1 MAKSPIVLVVSEAV
15 PFAKTGGLADVAG
28 SLPKGLAKIGAK
40 PILIMPYYKE
50 VARGGFG
57 EKKVGRLEVPVGANR
72 ITTTVYATDI
82 PDTDIPA
89 FFLAYDP
96 YFYRDGLYQEK
107 GIDYPDNAER
117 FTLLCRGA
125 LELIVAENMRPACVH
140 GHDWQTGLIPVYIRD
155 HYAAELGDTAT
166 LFTIHNTG
174 YQGNFD
180 KKYFPI
186 TNINWNRFQINDMEF
201 FGQFSFLKAGIVHA
215 DVISTVSERYSEEI
229 QTPEFGFVMDGVLR
243 QRRGDLYGVL
253 NGIDYSIWNA
263 KKDPYLAANYRP
275 ENLKGK
281 AICKYALEKENGF
294 QHESKK
300 ALVGIISRLADQKG
314 FDILVDGIDGI
325 LQLPCRYVLLG
336 TGDRKYHRL
345 FEEVAKRHPKKFSA
359 HLLFDDVMAHR
370 IYAGADM
377 ILMPSR
383 YEPCGLGQMI
393 AMSYGTVPVV
403 RATGG
408 LADTVVDADHNKREG
423 VGFTF
428 ERYTDRAM
436 VEAIERA
443 IAAYARPRRWRNIMR
458 RAMAKDFSWERS
470 ARAYMKLYRLAKKK
484 RAERRGKT
492 KCETP
497 AGT

>member
-1 MAKSPIVLVVSEAV
+1 MARLKVVLVVSEAV

-28 SLPKGLAKIGAK
+28 SLPKALAKVGAK
-40 PILIMPYYKE
+40 PMLIMPYYKE

-57 EKKVGRLEVPVGANR
+57 EKRVGRLTVPVGVNT
-72 ITTTVYATDI
+72 ITTTVYATNI
-82 PDTDIPA
+82 PDTDITV

-125 LELIVAENMRPACVH
+125 LELILAEKINPACINA
-140 GHDWQTGLIPVYIRD
+140 HDWQTGLVPVYVKD
-155 HYAAELGDTAT
+155 HYAEEFAGTGT

-186 TNINWNRFQINDMEF
+186 TNVSWDRFVMNDMEF
-201 FGQFSFLKAGIVHA
+201 FGQFSFLKAGILHA
-215 DVISTVSERYSEEI
+215 DLISTVSERYCEEI

-243 QRRGDLYGVL
+243 QRRADLHGVL
-253 NGIDYSIWNA
+253 NGIDYTIWNP
-263 KKDPYLAANYRP
+263 KKDPHIAANYRA

-281 AICKYALEKENGF
+281 VLCKQVLEQENGF
-294 QHESKK
+294 AQENKK
-300 ALVGIISRLADQKG
+300 ALVCIVSRLADQKG
-314 FDILVDGIDGI
+314 FDILVDGIDSI

-345 FEEVAKRHPKKFSA
+345 FKEVAKRHPKKFSS
-359 HLLFDDVMAHR
+359 HLIFDDAMAHR
-370 IYAGADM
+370 IYAGSDM

-393 AMSYGTVPVV
+393 ALAYGTVPVV

-408 LADTVVDADHNKREG
+408 LADTVRDADESKREG
-423 VGFTF
+423 VGFAF
-428 ERYTDRAM
+428 ERYTARAM
-436 VEAIERA
+436 VEALERA
-443 IAAYARPRRWRNIMR
+443 LAAYSRPRRWRNIMR
-458 RAMAKDFSWERS
+458 RGMGKDFSWERS
-470 ARAYMKLYRLAKKK
+470 AREYMKLYRLAKRKK
-484 RAERRGKT
+484 LGARRKR
-492 KCETP
+492 
-497 AGT
+497 

>member
-1 MAKSPIVLVVSEAV
+1 MGKLKAVIIVSEAV

-28 SLPKGLAKIGAK
+28 SLPKALAKVGAN
-40 PILIMPYYKE
+40 PVLIMPYYKE
-50 VARGGFG
+50 VSRGGFC
-57 EKKVGRLEVPVGANR
+57 EKKVGRLDVPVGATT
-72 ITTTVYATDI
+72 ITATIHVANI
-82 PDTDIPA
+82 PGTDIPA
-89 FFLAYDP
+89 YFIGYDP

-125 LELIVAENMRPACVH
+125 LELMIHEKIRPGCIH
-140 GHDWQTGLIPVYIRD
+140 LHDWQTGLIPAYVKD
-155 HYAAELGDTAT
+155 HYAADFGNAAT

-186 TNINWNRFQINDMEF
+186 TNLGWDRFNINDMEF
-201 FGQFSFLKAGIVHA
+201 FGQFSFLKAGIMHA
-215 DVISTVSERYSEEI
+215 DLVSTVSERYAEEI

-243 QRRGDLYGVL
+243 QRRQDLFGVL
-253 NGIDYSIWNA
+253 NGIDYSIWNP
-263 KKDPYLAANYRP
+263 KKDAHIPANYGS

-281 AICKYALEKENGF
+281 VVCKRALEEENEF
-294 QHESKK
+294 QHEPKA

-314 FDILVDGIDGI
+314 FDILVDGIDSI

-359 HLLFDDVMAHR
+359 HFTFDDGMAHR

-393 AMSYGTVPVV
+393 AMAYGTVPVV

-408 LADTVVDADHNKREG
+408 LADTVTDADDNKRDG
-423 VGFTF
+423 VGFEF
-428 ERYTDRAM
+428 ERY
-436 VEAIERA
+436 
-443 IAAYARPRRWRNIMR
+443 RPT
-458 RAMAKDFSWERS
+458 
-470 ARAYMKLYRLAKKK
+470 L
-484 RAERRGKT
+484 
-492 KCETP
+492 
-497 AGT
+497 

>member
-1 MAKSPIVLVVSEAV
+1 MAKLRAVIVVSEAV

-28 SLPKGLAKIGAK
+28 SLPKALAKVGAN
-40 PILIMPYYKE
+40 PVLIMPYYKE
-50 VARGGFG
+50 VSRGGFC
-57 EKKVGRLEVPVGANR
+57 EKRVGRLDVPVGATT
-72 ITTTVYATDI
+72 ITATIHVANI
-82 PDTDIPA
+82 PGTDIPA
-89 FFLAYDP
+89 YFIGYDP

-125 LELIVAENMRPACVH
+125 LELMIHEKIKPGCIH
-140 GHDWQTGLIPVYIRD
+140 LHDWQTGLIPAYVKD
-155 HYAAELGDTAT
+155 HYAADFGNAGT

-186 TNINWNRFQINDMEF
+186 TNLGWDRFNINDMEF
-201 FGQFSFLKAGIVHA
+201 FGQFSFLKAGIMHA
-215 DVISTVSERYSEEI
+215 DLVSTVSERYAEEI

-243 QRRGDLYGVL
+243 QRRQDLFGVL
-253 NGIDYSIWNA
+253 NGIDYSIWNP
-263 KKDPYLAANYRP
+263 KKDAHLPANYGS

-281 AICKYALEKENGF
+281 AVCKRALEEENKF
-294 QHESKK
+294 QHEPKA

-314 FDILVDGIDGI
+314 FDILVDGIDSV

-359 HLLFDDVMAHR
+359 HFTFDDAMAHR

-377 ILMPSR
+377 IMMPSR

-393 AMSYGTVPVV
+393 AMAYGTVPVV

-408 LADTVVDADHNKREG
+408 LADTVNDADDNKRDG
-423 VGFTF
+423 VGFEF
-428 ERYTDRAM
+428 ERYTGRAM
-436 VEAIERA
+436 VEAMRRA
-443 IAAYARPRRWRNIMR
+443 INAYATPRRWRNIMR
-458 RAMAKDFSWERS
+458 RGMGRDFSWERS
-470 ARAYMKLYRLAKKK
+470 ARAYMKLYRLARKK
-484 RAERRGKT
+484 ARR
-492 KCETP
+492 
-497 AGT
+497 

>member
-1 MAKSPIVLVVSEAV
+1 MAKLKAVIIVSEAV

-28 SLPKGLAKIGAK
+28 SLPKALAKVGAN
-40 PILIMPYYKE
+40 PVLIMPYYKE
-50 VARGGFG
+50 VSRGGFC
-57 EKKVGRLEVPVGANR
+57 EKKVGRLDVPVGATT
-72 ITTTVYATDI
+72 ITATIHLAEI
-82 PDTDIPA
+82 PDTNIPA
-89 FFLAYDP
+89 YFIGYDP

-125 LELIVAENMRPACVH
+125 LELMIHEKIKPGCIH
-140 GHDWQTGLIPVYIRD
+140 LHDWQTGLIPAYVKD
-155 HYAAELGDTAT
+155 HYAADFGNAAT

-186 TNINWNRFQINDMEF
+186 TNLGWDRFNIDDMEF
-201 FGQFSFLKAGIVHA
+201 FGRFSFLKAGILHA
-215 DVISTVSERYSEEI
+215 DLVSTVSERYAEEI

-243 QRRGDLYGVL
+243 QRRQDLFGVL
-253 NGIDYSIWNA
+253 NGIDYSIWNP
-263 KKDPYLAANYRP
+263 KKDAHIPASYGS

-281 AICKYALEKENGF
+281 AVCKRALEEENEF
-294 QHESKK
+294 QHEPKA

-314 FDILVDGIDGI
+314 FDILVDGIDSI

-359 HLLFDDVMAHR
+359 HFTFDDAMAHR

-393 AMSYGTVPVV
+393 GMAYGTVPVV

-408 LADTVVDADHNKREG
+408 LADTVTDADDSKRDG
-423 VGFTF
+423 VGFEF
-428 ERYTDRAM
+428 ERYTGRAM
-436 VEAIERA
+436 VEAMRRA
-443 IAAYARPRRWRNIMR
+443 INAYAKPRRWRNIMR
-458 RAMAKDFSWERS
+458 RGMARDFSWERS
-470 ARAYMKLYRLAKKK
+470 ARAYMKLYRLARK
-484 RAERRGKT
+484 RARL
-492 KCETP
+492 
-497 AGT
+497 

>member
-1 MAKSPIVLVVSEAV
+1 MAKLKVVIVVSEAV

-28 SLPKGLAKIGAK
+28 ALPKALAKVGAD
-40 PILIMPYYKE
+40 PVLIMPYYKE
-50 VARGGFG
+50 VSRGGFC
-57 EKKVGRLEVPVGANR
+57 EKRVGRLDVPVGATALTAN
-72 ITTTVYATDI
+72 IYLAHI

-89 FFLAYDP
+89 YFIGYDP

-125 LELIVAENMRPACVH
+125 LELMIHERIKPACLH
-140 GHDWQTGLIPVYIRD
+140 LHDWQTGLIPIYVKD
-155 HYAAELGDTAT
+155 HYAADFGNAAT

-186 TNINWNRFQINDMEF
+186 TNVGWDRFNINDMEF

-215 DVISTVSERYSEEI
+215 DLVSTVSERYAEEI

-243 QRRGDLYGVL
+243 QRRQDLFGVL
-253 NGIDYSIWNA
+253 NGIDYSIWNP
-263 KKDPYLAANYRP
+263 KKDDHIPARFTS

-281 AICKYALEKENGF
+281 AACKRALEEENKF
-294 QHESKK
+294 EHNAKA

-314 FDILVDGIDGI
+314 FDILVDGIDSI
-325 LQLPCRYVLLG
+325 LQLPCRYVMLG

-345 FEEVAKRHPKKFSA
+345 FEEVAKRHPKIFSA
-359 HLLFDDVMAHR
+359 HFTFDDPMAHR

-403 RATGG
+403 RDTGG
-408 LADTVVDADHNKREG
+408 LADTVTDADYNKRDG
-423 VGFTF
+423 VGFSF
-428 ERYTDRAM
+428 ERYTGRAM
-436 VEAIERA
+436 VEAMQRA
-443 IAAYARPRRWRNIMR
+443 IRVYEKPRRWRNIMR
-458 RAMAKDFSWERS
+458 RGMGRDFSWERS
-470 ARAYMKLYRLAKKK
+470 ARAYMKLYRQARKKAH
-484 RAERRGKT
+484 R
-492 KCETP
+492 
-497 AGT
+497 

>member
-1 MAKSPIVLVVSEAV
+1 MAKLKVVIVVSEAV

-28 SLPKGLAKIGAK
+28 ALPKALAKVGAD
-40 PILIMPYYKE
+40 PVLIMPYYKE
-50 VARGGFG
+50 VSRGGFC
-57 EKKVGRLEVPVGANR
+57 EKRVGRMDVPVGATAVTAN
-72 ITTTVYATDI
+72 IYTAHI
-82 PDTDIPA
+82 PGTDIPA
-89 FFLAYDP
+89 YFIGYDP
-96 YFYRDGLYQEK
+96 YYYRDGLYQEK

-125 LELIVAENMRPACVH
+125 LELMIHEKIKPACLH
-140 GHDWQTGLIPVYIRD
+140 LHDWQTGLIPIYVKD
-155 HYAAELGDTAT
+155 HYAADFGNAAT

-180 KKYFPI
+180 KKYYPI
-186 TNINWNRFQINDMEF
+186 TNLGWERFNINDMEF

-215 DVISTVSERYSEEI
+215 DLVSTVSERYAEEI

-243 QRRGDLYGVL
+243 QRRQDLYGVL
-253 NGIDYSIWNA
+253 NGIDYSIWNP
-263 KKDPYLAANYRP
+263 KKDELIPARFKS

-281 AICKYALEKENGF
+281 ATCKRALEEENKF
-294 QHESKK
+294 EHCPKA

-314 FDILVDGIDGI
+314 FDILVDGIDSI
-325 LQLPCRYVLLG
+325 LQLPCRYVMLG

-359 HLLFDDVMAHR
+359 HFTFDDAMAHR

-393 AMSYGTVPVV
+393 AMAYGTVPVV

-408 LADTVVDADHNKREG
+408 LGDTVTDAGYNKRDG
-423 VGFTF
+423 VGFAF
-428 ERYTDRAM
+428 ERYTGRAM
-436 VEAIERA
+436 VEAMERA
-443 IAAYARPRRWRNIMR
+443 IKSYETPRRWRTIMR
-458 RAMAKDFSWERS
+458 RGMERDFSWERS
-470 ARAYMKLYRLAKKK
+470 ARAYMKLYRQARKKAQ
-484 RAERRGKT
+484 R
-492 KCETP
+492 
-497 AGT
+497 

>member
-1 MAKSPIVLVVSEAV
+1 MAKLKVVLVVSEAV

-28 SLPKGLAKIGAK
+28 SLPKALAKVGAS
-40 PILIMPYYKE
+40 PVLIMPYYKE
-50 VARGGFG
+50 VSRGGFC
-57 EKKVGRLEVPVGANR
+57 EKRVGRMDVPVGA
-72 ITTTVYATDI
+72 TSVTVNIYMAPI
-82 PDTDIPA
+82 PGTDIPA
-89 FFLAYDP
+89 YFIGYDP
-96 YFYRDGLYQEK
+96 YYYRDGLYQEK

-125 LELIVAENMRPACVH
+125 LELMIHEKIKPACLH
-140 GHDWQTGLIPVYIRD
+140 LHDWQTGLIPVYIKD
-155 HYAAELGDTAT
+155 HYRADFGNAAT

-186 TNINWNRFQINDMEF
+186 TNLAWDRFNINDMEF

-215 DVISTVSERYSEEI
+215 DLVSTVSERYAEEI

-243 QRRGDLYGVL
+243 QRRQDLYGVL
-253 NGIDYSIWNA
+253 NGIDYSIWNP
-263 KKDPYLAANYRP
+263 KKDPRIPANYGG

-281 AICKYALEKENGF
+281 ALCKRGLEEENNF
-294 QHESKK
+294 PHDAKA

-314 FDILVDGIDGI
+314 FDILVDGIDSI

-345 FEEVAKRHPKKFSA
+345 FDEVAKRHPKKFSA
-359 HLLFDDVMAHR
+359 HFTFDDDMAHR

-393 AMSYGTVPVV
+393 AMAYGTVPVV

-408 LADTVVDADHNKREG
+408 LADTVIDVDDNKRDG
-423 VGFTF
+423 VGFSF
-428 ERYTDRAM
+428 ERYTGRAM
-436 VEAIERA
+436 VEAMRRA
-443 IAAYARPRRWRNIMR
+443 ISAFMKPRRWRNIIR
-458 RAMAKDFSWERS
+458 RGIGRDFSWERS
-470 ARAYMKLYRLAKKK
+470 ARAYMKLYRLARKK
-484 RAERRGKT
+484 ARG
-492 KCETP
+492 
-497 AGT
+497 

>member
-1 MAKSPIVLVVSEAV
+1 MTKKLKVVVVVSEAV

-28 SLPKGLAKIGAK
+28 ALPKALAKVGAD
-40 PILIMPYYKE
+40 PVLIMPYYKE
-50 VARGGFG
+50 VSRGGFC
-57 EKKVGRLEVPVGANR
+57 EKRVGRIDVPVGATAVTAN
-72 ITTTVYATDI
+72 IYLAHI
-82 PDTDIPA
+82 PETKIPA
-89 FFLAYDP
+89 YFIGYDP

-125 LELIVAENMRPACVH
+125 LELMIHERIRPSCLHV
-140 GHDWQTGLIPVYIRD
+140 HDWQTGLIPAYVND
-155 HYAAELGDTAT
+155 HYAADFGNAAT

-186 TNINWNRFQINDMEF
+186 TNLGWDRFNINAMEF
-201 FGQFSFLKAGIVHA
+201 FGQLSFLNAGIVHA
-215 DVISTVSERYSEEI
+215 DLVSTVSERYAEEI

-243 QRRGDLYGVL
+243 QRRQDLFGVL
-253 NGIDYSIWNA
+253 NGIDYSIWNS
-263 KKDPYLAANYRP
+263 KKDENIPARFTA

-281 AICKYALEKENGF
+281 GACKRALEEENEF
-294 QHESKK
+294 ENDAKA

-314 FDILVDGIDGI
+314 FDILVDGIDSI
-325 LQLPCRYVLLG
+325 LQLPCRYILLG

-359 HLLFDDVMAHR
+359 HLTFDDAMAHR

-393 AMSYGTVPVV
+393 AMAYGTIPVV
-403 RATGG
+403 RDTGG
-408 LADTVVDADHNKREG
+408 LADTVVDADYNKRDG

-428 ERYTDRAM
+428 ERYTGRAM
-436 VEAIERA
+436 VEAMQRA
-443 IAAYARPRRWRNIMR
+443 IQAYQKPRRWRNIMR
-458 RAMAKDFSWERS
+458 RAMERDFSWERS
-470 ARAYMKLYRLAKKK
+470 ARAYMKLYRQARKKIK
-484 RAERRGKT
+484 QR
-492 KCETP
+492 
-497 AGT
+497 